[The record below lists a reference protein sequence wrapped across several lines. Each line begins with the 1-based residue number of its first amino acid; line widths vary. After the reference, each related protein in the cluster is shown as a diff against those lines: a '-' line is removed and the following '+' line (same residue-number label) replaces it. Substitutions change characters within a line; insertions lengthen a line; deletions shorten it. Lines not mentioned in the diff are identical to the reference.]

1 MNSKLLSLVFLTLV
15 LSVVMVNAAVSFTVS
30 PTKISFSESKLSA
43 SFTIANAGEVSDFSI
58 PPATISD
65 GANTVIVSFSENNFQ
80 ISSGENKV
88 ITATIDSN
96 ALSNLEFGA
105 HSVNININATDTNG
119 TDSSV
124 KLITFE
130 AIRSYCEFGD
140 TGDLEIR
147 GIDFQVE
154 GFGDD
159 DEWYLTDE
167 ITIDVD
173 VKNTGN
179 DDVDNVVLEW
189 ALLDKDTGEVIFDDE
204 ENDIDIKDGDTE
216 TFTFTFTLDPDDFDT
231 DILNDDFV
239 FIVKAYSDDQGED
252 LQCGFKEETVKLM
265 VDNNFVI
272 LSNIQFT
279 ESVPCGEISEITAEI
294 WNIGDDDQDDVSV
307 RVINTELGIN
317 ELVDAGDIDSLES
330 KKLRLDI
337 KIPANAIEKSY
348 DLKLFVLD
356 EDSDVFENDNDDT
369 SEFNLILKVEGN
381 CKPIETASSVLI
393 TAELDPETP
402 NAVAGKQVIIRAN
415 LRNTGDSETTYTL
428 SVIGNSGWSSLS
440 AIDPKTITINAGE
453 SRDVSIYLDI
463 DEDATGEKEFT
474 IRATYN
480 NGKIT
485 DQTVAL
491 ALEAGA
497 SQDVIFTHLKNNWF
511 IYVIAIVNIILIIA
525 IIAVVRSMMYRN
537 PSR

>member
-1 MNSKLLSLVFLTLV
+1 MKSKLLSLFLLTAI
-15 LSVVMVNAAVSFTVS
+15 LSLAMISAAVSFTVS

-43 SFTIANAGEVSDFSI
+43 SFTITNTGADSTFSI
-58 PPATISD
+58 PTTTISD
-65 GANTVIVSFSENNFQ
+65 GTNNAIVAFNDNNFQ
-80 ISSGENKV
+80 ILSGANKV
-88 ITATIDSN
+88 ITATVDST
-96 ALSNLEFGA
+96 ALSALEFGT
-105 HSVNININATDTNG
+105 HTVNTIITARNTANATDSSTN
-119 TDSSV
+119 T
-124 KLITFE
+124 LTFE
-130 AIRSYCEFGD
+130 AVKSFCEFGD
-140 TGDLEIR
+140 KGDLEIR
-147 GIDFQVE
+147 GIDFQVK

-167 ITIDVD
+167 ITVDVD

-179 DDVDNVVLEW
+179 DDVDNVVLGW
-189 ALLDKDTGEVIFDDE
+189 ALINKDTGDKIIDDE

-216 TFTFTFTLDPDDFDT
+216 TFTLTFTVDPDDFDA
-231 DILNDDFV
+231 DILGDKFA

-252 LQCGFKEETVKLM
+252 LQCGFKEEPIKLM

-294 WNIGDDDQDDVSV
+294 WNIGDDDQQDVSV
-307 RVINTELGIN
+307 KIISTALGIN
-317 ELVDAGDIDSLES
+317 ELVEAGDLDSLEN
-330 KKLRLDI
+330 KKLRADI
-337 KIPANAIEKSY
+337 KIPANATEKSY
-348 DLKLFVLD
+348 DLKLIVLD

-381 CKPIETASSVLI
+381 CKPIETAASALI

-402 NAVAGKQVIIRAN
+402 NAVPGKQVVINAN
-415 LRNTGDSETTYTL
+415 LKNTGTSETTYII
-428 SVIGNSGWSSLS
+428 SVLGNTEWSSLS
-440 AIDPKTITINAGE
+440 AIDPKTITLAAGE
-453 SRDVSIYLDI
+453 SKDVSIYLDI
-463 DEDATGEKEFT
+463 DKDATGEKEFT

-491 ALEAGA
+491 ALETGA
-497 SQDVIFTHLKNNWF
+497 SQDALLNHLKNNWF

-525 IIAVVRSMMYRN
+525 IIAVVRSMVRS